1 MHLTVCGFAAD
12 VGYSGALAGLALD
25 LKSEYR
31 AAMRI
36 LGARRVW
43 AVMALATIAA
53 AAAAAGAQA
62 AKPYEHLLWHEEADF
77 LTQRCGVDVRIEF
90 SEGGTVLGRAPGKDG
105 VPRYT
110 VKWRGDAVWTNVAT
124 ERTFTFEW
132 RLAEQDVK
140 AVDNGD
146 GTTTLLYQ
154 HAGPEHVYGPDG
166 QRLYLWVG
174 LGRESVLIDN
184 GGTPT
189 NPYDDAFI
197 SEDFLSFHGRPDV
210 GGDFCTTFRELTG

>member
-1 MHLTVCGFAAD
+1 M
-12 VGYSGALAGLALD
+12 
-25 LKSEYR
+25 
-31 AAMRI
+31 
-36 LGARRVW
+36 
-43 AVMALATIAA
+43 
-53 AAAAAGAQA
+53 
-62 AKPYEHLLWHEEADF
+62 
-77 LTQRCGVDVRIEF
+77 
-90 SEGGTVLGRAPGKDG
+90 
-105 VPRYT
+105 
-110 VKWRGDAVWTNVAT
+110 KWRGDAVWTNDAT
-124 ERTFTFEW
+124 ERTFTFAW
-132 RLAEQDVK
+132 RLAEQEVT

-189 NPYDDAFI
+189 NPFDDALI
-197 SEDFLSFHGRPDV
+197 SEDFLSFHGRPDA